1 MSIADDL
8 ITIRILKRLTTPFEK
23 MEAFKLG
30 IIDAKGKKIR
40 DPKTPQEKESYDLLW
55 RLVIRLKIVLNL
67 IPIGNKSFLSYAAA
81 YALIRECVNES
92 KEPNDLEIM
101 FTEAVL
107 NETYKYQDINLF
119 DLDFKS
125 LSEEG
130 IGGVAPAA
138 PGIAPAADVPTNST
152 KNIAGTITGVNKKSK
167 MRYFRRSK
175 VNI

>member
-1 MSIADDL
+1 MSIVDDL

-40 DPKTPQEKESYDLLW
+40 DPKTDQEKQSYDLLW

-67 IPIGNKSFLSYAAA
+67 IPVGNKSFLSYAAA
-81 YALIRECVNES
+81 YALIRECVNEE
-92 KEPNDLEIM
+92 KEPSDLEIV

-107 NETYKYQDINLF
+107 NETYKYQDINLSN
-119 DLDFKS
+119 LDFKN
-125 LSEEG
+125 LFEED
-130 IGGVAPAA
+130 GGAA
-138 PGIAPAADVPTNST
+138 PVADVPVNST
-152 KNIAGTITGVNKKSK
+152 ENIAATITGVNKKSK
-167 MRYFRRSK
+167 MKYFRRSK

>member
-1 MSIADDL
+1 MSIVDDL

-30 IIDAKGKKIR
+30 IINDKGKKIR
-40 DPKTPQEKESYDLLW
+40 DPKTANEKESYDLLW

-92 KEPNDLEIM
+92 KEPSDLEIM

-107 NETYKYQDINLF
+107 NETYKYEVTNLH

-125 LSEEG
+125 LSEDDAV
-130 IGGVAPAA
+130 VAPVV
-138 PGIAPAADVPTNST
+138 DVPANST
-152 KNIAGTITGVNKKSK
+152 KNIAATITGVNKKSK

-175 VNI
+175 VNT